1 MTEGIPR
8 PLREASAERLAKI
21 DVLLTDMD
29 DTLTHQGRLP
39 PETFA
44 AMAALRQAGIRVIP
58 VTAAPAGWCDQ
69 MARMWPVDAVIAENG
84 GLSFHVG
91 EGQREPDMV
100 FWHDT
105 AGQASLPEKLQTV
118 AQEIRLALPWAELA
132 ADQPFRL
139 TSLAFRIPEAQEQ
152 LAALIALLKTSG
164 CSTTINNLWV
174 LAWFGGY
181 TKLEASCRL
190 LAEHFGLDFD
200 SQKDRLI
207 YSGDSLNDEPMFA
220 ALENNVGVSTV
231 VEFLPRMRH
240 APTWITDAPGGYGFA
255 ELVQALLAARR

>member
-1 MTEGIPR
+1 MTDDFPR

-21 DVLLTDMD
+21 DILLTDMD

-44 AMAALRQAGIRVIP
+44 AMAALRQAGIRV
-58 VTAAPAGWCDQ
+58 TAAPAGWCDQ

-84 GLSFHVG
+84 GLSFHAD
-91 EGQREPDMV
+91 EDQLEPDMV

-105 AGQASLPEKLQTV
+105 AGQATLPEKLQTV

-139 TSLAFRIPEAQEQ
+139 TSLAFRIPEAVEHQQ
-152 LAALIALLKTSG
+152 ALLSQLKALG
-164 CSTTINNLWV
+164 CSTTVNNLWI
-174 LAWFGGY
+174 LGWFGGY
-181 TKLEASCRL
+181 TKIEASRRL
-190 LAEHFGLDFD
+190 LAERFGLDFD
-200 SQKDRLI
+200 SQKHRLI

-220 ALENNVGVSTV
+220 ALENSVGVSTV

-255 ELVQALLAARR
+255 ELAQALLAARR